1 MYASVLPYFVTR
13 VCFYIQIVRKK
24 KTASTKFV
32 GQMND
37 VRQVTAYLN
46 ELVAIRGTMLGWIGD
61 EY

>member
-1 MYASVLPYFVTR
+1 
-13 VCFYIQIVRKK
+13 
-24 KTASTKFV
+24 
-32 GQMND
+32 MND

>member
-13 VCFYIQIVRKK
+13 GSFYIQIVGK